1 MSDILVYNQIEQRE
15 TCDIDLVYIDQS
27 PCESFNLNEAGWP
40 RNDISAYELASTESE
55 AALLLSK
62 LQEIESDSV
71 YKDMTE
77 EEMFNSVC
85 PRGCMN
91 DPVLYQRFVDKL
103 ANVQYERLKAVA
115 KDEEEKILKV
125 EQDEQEFKAK
135 VAKIAA
141 ESSNNNIEPAA

>member
-1 MSDILVYNQIEQRE
+1 MSDILVYNTVDQFE
-15 TCDIDLVYIDQS
+15 TTDLDLVYIDQT

-55 AALLLSK
+55 AAQILQR

-103 ANVQYERLKAVA
+103 AVIQYHRLEADVKAEEKRLKA
-115 KDEEEKILKV
+115 
-125 EQDEQEFKAK
+125 EQDEKDFKAK

-141 ESSNNNIEPAA
+141 ESPNDSVEPAA